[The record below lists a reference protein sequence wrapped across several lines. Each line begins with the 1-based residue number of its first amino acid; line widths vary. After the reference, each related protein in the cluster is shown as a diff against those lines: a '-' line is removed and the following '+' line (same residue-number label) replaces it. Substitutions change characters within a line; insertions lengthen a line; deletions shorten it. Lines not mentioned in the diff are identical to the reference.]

1 MQGRLNVGNLLMLNS
16 TLADRLKEEGA
27 RVAQQVILKLTSP
40 DI

>member
-1 MQGRLNVGNLLMLNS
+1 LNS

-40 DI
+40 DIWKR